1 MTKEFESPLKP
12 FYKGKAELTESH
24 PMHIAVTSRLD
35 NSEVPEDYQGVYVD
49 SSVARKGNESIY
61 KQIESY
67 IQTFT
72 KDDVRIKNIYLYS
85 NSPGTGK
92 TTTAS
97 AILNEFIR
105 RRFLYLASKKRLVPE
120 TIGLFLDVN
129 EWQTSYN
136 LASMSNDDET
146 MAKIASDVRRYS
158 EVEML
163 VIDDVG
169 VRSATESFRSL
180 VHSIINARLTN
191 NKPTIFTSNVR
202 LSNLG
207 AVFDS
212 RLQDRIGDHC
222 VQLNFSGESNRG
234 MR

>member
-1 MTKEFESPLKP
+1 
-12 FYKGKAELTESH
+12 
-24 PMHIAVTSRLD
+24 
-35 NSEVPEDYQGVYVD
+35 
-49 SSVARKGNESIY
+49 
-61 KQIESY
+61 
-67 IQTFT
+67 
-72 KDDVRIKNIYLYS
+72 
-85 NSPGTGK
+85 
-92 TTTAS
+92 
-97 AILNEFIR
+97 R

-136 LASMSNDDET
+136 LASMANDDET

-169 VRSATESFRSL
+169 VRSATESCRSL

-191 NKPTIFTSNVR
+191 NKLTIFKSNVR

-212 RLQDRIGDHC
+212 SLQDRIADYC
-222 VQLNFSGESNRG
+222 VELVYSAACN
-234 MR
+234 